1 MKYVYIDLTSP
12 IVSNTSDTQ
21 PVSSALLP
29 PPPDWDPH
37 IPETESEESI
47 NAVCDYYYSRLGGE
61 DEIVTADATTWLL
74 FLKETASIQNED
86 LCSKSYKTYV
96 IVVRDED
103 PLIPEVVQT
112 LTAMSDLCGGI
123 TNFCFKPKVRFLNY
137 VVLNSRDELDAIK
150 KQVEVEF
157 KKELAMKKA
166 AENAAAMI
174 ANTTYMYTNTN
185 TSTKTKTENA
195 QVTQQQQQQRQTQV
209 ADTDN
214 TDKNEAASLFQT
226 PPLLTPTR
234 FQFPFASEIAPLDL
248 TSVDFKDKI
257 ELEVGQ
263 NLL

>member
-1 MKYVYIDLTSP
+1 MKYIYIDLTSP

-29 PPPDWDPH
+29 PPDWDPH
-37 IPETESEESI
+37 VPETESEESI

-61 DEIVTADATTWLL
+61 DEIVTADAATWLL

-86 LCSKSYKTYV
+86 ICSKSYKTYV

-137 VVLNSRDELDAIK
+137 VVLNSRNELDAIK

-174 ANTTYMYTNTN
+174 ANT
-185 TSTKTKTENA
+185 STKTKTETENA

-214 TDKNEAASLFQT
+214 TNKNEAASLFQT

-248 TSVDFKDKI
+248 TSVDFNDKI